1 MKSSSESQD
10 LLHPPPPEN
19 STGATVAFGLL
30 SQPYQWIRK
39 LCRELNT
46 SFVLGVMLVY
56 GLSQGFSGSFFKVVS
71 DFYWKDVQKVQPS
84 AVQMYIGFYYIPW
97 ILKPAWGILTDMFPV
112 RGYRRRP
119 YFIVAGAMG
128 ASTAMIIS
136 MEGKLSVGIA
146 LLCLVGMAA
155 GVAIADVTID
165 ACIAKNSIDK
175 PSLASDLQSLCSF
188 VSSVGA
194 LIGYSCSGLLVH
206 LLGAQGALGLM
217 AIPPAFLVVLGFL
230 IFELKTS
237 SPRDKREVG
246 EKVREAILGMQRTI
260 RCPEVWR
267 PSLFMFFSIALSLS
281 THEGQFYWYTDPKA
295 GPAFSQGFV
304 GIIYAIGAIA
314 SIVGV
319 LIYHKLLKNYPF
331 RSLIFYSQL
340 LYSASGMLD
349 LIFIL
354 RWNLQLRIPDY
365 IFVVLEECVSRAI
378 SRIRWMP
385 MIVLSTR
392 LCPAGIEGTFFALLM
407 CIDSLGSLGSKTG
420 GGVLLSLFHV
430 TRSDFENLWIVVF
443 VRNLLRMATMA
454 LVFLVPDGNQLDHLL
469 PSTLRDVSNGGDAES
484 LKLLSIKQVDV
495 DEAIDVL

>member
-1 MKSSSESQD
+1 MKNSSESQD
-10 LLHPPPPEN
+10 LLHRPPPE
-19 STGATVAFGLL
+19 TTTLPAGALSFLL
-30 SQPYQWIRK
+30 QPLEWIRM

-56 GLSQGFSGSFFKVVS
+56 GLSQGFTGSFFRVVT

-97 ILKPAWGILTDMFPV
+97 ILKPVWGILTDMFPV

-119 YFIVAGAMG
+119 YFILAGVLG
-128 ASTAMIIS
+128 ASTALTIS
-136 MEGKLSVGIA
+136 MEGKLSIPVA

-165 ACIAKNSIDK
+165 ACIAKNSIEK
-175 PSLASDLQSLCSF
+175 PNLAPDLQSLCSF

-194 LIGYSCSGLLVH
+194 LIGYSSSGILVH
-206 LLGAQGALGLM
+206 LFGSQGALGLM
-217 AIPPAFLVVLGFL
+217 AIPPVFLVLLGFA
-230 IFELKTS
+230 IFERKTNH
-237 SPRDKREVG
+237 PRENRAVG
-246 EKVREAILGMQRTI
+246 EKVREAVFGMGRTI
-260 RCPEVWR
+260 RCPEVWK
-267 PSLFMFFSIALSLS
+267 PSLFMFLSIALSLS

-314 SIVGV
+314 SIIGV
-319 LIYHKLLKNYPF
+319 LIYHKLLKNHPF

-354 RWNLQLRIPDY
+354 RWNLKLGIPDY
-365 IFVVLEECVSRAI
+365 IFVILEECVSRVI

-420 GGVLLSLFHV
+420 GGVLLNLFHV
-430 TRSDFENLWIVVF
+430 TRTDFRNLWLVVF
-443 VRNLLRMATMA
+443 IRNLLRLVTVA
-454 LVFLVPDGNQLDHLL
+454 LVFLVPYTTQLDALL
-469 PSTLRDVSNGGDAES
+469 PSKLLNGNNGSDVES
-484 LKLLSIKQVDV
+484 LKLVSMKQVEV
-495 DEAIDVL
+495 DETL

>member
-237 SPRDKREVG
+237 SPRDKRE
-246 EKVREAILGMQRTI
+246 
-260 RCPEVWR
+260 
-267 PSLFMFFSIALSLS
+267 
-281 THEGQFYWYTDPKA
+281 
-295 GPAFSQGFV
+295 GFV